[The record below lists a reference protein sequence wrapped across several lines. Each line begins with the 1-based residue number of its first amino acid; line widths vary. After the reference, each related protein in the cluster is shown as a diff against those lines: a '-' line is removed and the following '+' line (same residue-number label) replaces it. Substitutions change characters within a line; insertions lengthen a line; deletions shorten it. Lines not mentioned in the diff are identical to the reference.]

1 MVYIIMDRIY
11 KYNSDASYK
20 PNGGTYLQ
28 LITAKDLY
36 IQNITVAEHDKH
48 SESFQIKFP
57 NVFTNYPLGAVR
69 VEDQKF
75 KDWDHYKFT
84 IWQSQLNFAV
94 FCASSACGVSFKH
107 LNAKEPMIRSIYRFH
122 VYYHIRRILKI
133 LEIPLPYENS
143 FNQYNNP
150 YNHEKFIGICSEY
163 GVSNDLTKW
172 RNQKYFSTWQSRAW
186 ETGKPGM
193 SYINEN
199 SFSRWII
206 EKSDGLTTLGI
217 QKLSESV
224 RDYAYLILT
233 SQTSTRGPIVGHEAR
248 NLDAQRT
255 FLNTFENIV
264 NRRVNIPEDIR
275 RFQKTLQYARSKVDY
290 AIGEFIYMLPSDM
303 NLRIG
308 NIRNYN
314 NKILISSP
322 SFKIGTNIKVNID
335 GEKDKPD
342 VKSKEVEMIKTEPD
356 VKPKVITKPNIKLN
370 EKHKQDVKPVIKPNK
385 EHKQDVKHNRP
396 DIKKNISKPD
406 TNKITYEEEKVAL
419 ILGTTAVFTVLWM
432 FK

>member
-1 MVYIIMDRIY
+1 MDRIY
-11 KYNSDASYK
+11 KYNPNVSYE
-20 PNGGTYLQ
+20 PNGGRYLQ
-28 LITAKDLY
+28 IISAKDLY
-36 IQNITVAEHDKH
+36 IQNITAAEHDDGH
-48 SESFQIKFP
+48 SDSFQIKFP

-69 VEDQKF
+69 VEDQRF
-75 KDWDHYKFT
+75 KDWEHYKFSL
-84 IWQSQLNFAV
+84 WQSQLNLVV
-94 FCASSACGVSFKH
+94 FCASSACGVSVEHF
-107 LNAKEPMIRSIYRFH
+107 NAKEPMIRSIYRFH
-122 VYYHIRRILKI
+122 VYHHVRRILKI

-172 RNQKYFSTWQSRAW
+172 RNQKYFSKWQSRAW
-186 ETGKPGM
+186 ETNKSGM

-206 EKSDGLTTLGI
+206 EKSDGLTPLGL
-217 QKLSESV
+217 QKLSETV
-224 RDYAYLILT
+224 RDYTYLILT
-233 SQTSTRGPIVGHEAR
+233 SQISTRGPIVGHEAR
-248 NLDAQRT
+248 NLDAQRV

-264 NRRVNIPEDIR
+264 NRRVNIPEDIQ

-290 AIGEFIYMLPSDM
+290 VIGEFIYMLPSDM
-303 NLRIG
+303 NLQIG
-308 NIRNYN
+308 RVKNYN

-322 SFKIGTNIKVNID
+322 SFKIGTNLKINLD

-342 VKSKEVEMIKTEPD
+342 VTPKKELDIKSNKEHKQDTKPNVESNGEHKQD
-356 VKPKVITKPNIKLN
+356 TKPNIKS
-370 EKHKQDVKPVIKPNK
+370 NK
-385 EHKQDVKHNRP
+385 EHKQDVKMM
-396 DIKKNISKPD
+396 KTKPD

-419 ILGTTAVFTVLWM
+419 VLGITSIFTVWWM

>member
-1 MVYIIMDRIY
+1 MDRIY
-11 KYNSDASYK
+11 KYNPDASYK

-36 IQNITVAEHDKH
+36 IQNVTVAEHDGGH
-48 SESFQIKFP
+48 SDSFQVKFP

-75 KDWDHYKFT
+75 KDWDNYKFT
-84 IWQSQLNFAV
+84 IWQLQLNFAV
-94 FCASSACGVSFKH
+94 FCASSACGVSVEH
-107 LNAKEPMIRSIYRFH
+107 LNAKEPMIRSMYRFH

-133 LEIPLPYENS
+133 LEIPLPHENS
-143 FNQYNNP
+143 FNQYSNQ

-206 EKSDGLTTLGI
+206 EKSEGLTTLGI

-233 SQTSTRGPIVGHEAR
+233 SQTSTRGPIVGHESR

-255 FLNTFENIV
+255 LLNTFENIV
-264 NRRVNIPEDIR
+264 NRRFNIPEDIR

-290 AIGEFIYMLPSDM
+290 AIGEFVYMIPSDM

-308 NIRNYN
+308 NVRNYN

-322 SFKIGTNIKVNID
+322 SFKIGTNVKINLDDDDTKVAKTD
-335 GEKDKPD
+335 KLDVKHKPD
-342 VKSKEVEMIKTEPD
+342 I
-356 VKPKVITKPNIKLN
+356 KPNKGD
-370 EKHKQDVKPVIKPNK
+370 KQDVKPVIKPNK
-385 EHKQDVKHNRP
+385 KHKQDVKPNRP
-396 DIKKNISKPD
+396 DIKQNIEISRSKPD
-406 TNKITYEEEKVAL
+406 TYEEEKAAL
-419 ILGTTAVFTVLWM
+419 VLGTTAVFTVWWM

>member
-1 MVYIIMDRIY
+1 MDRIY

-20 PNGGTYLQ
+20 PNGGRYLQ
-28 LITAKDLY
+28 IMSAKDLY
-36 IQNITVAEHDKH
+36 IQNITVAENDGH
-48 SESFQIKFP
+48 SDSFQVKFP

-69 VEDQKF
+69 VEDQRF

-84 IWQSQLNFAV
+84 IWQSQLNFVV
-94 FCASSACGVSFKH
+94 FCASSACGVSVEH
-107 LNAKEPMIRSIYRFH
+107 LNTKEPMIRSIYRFH
-122 VYYHIRRILKI
+122 VYYHVRRILKI
-133 LEIPLPYENS
+133 LEIPLPDENS
-143 FNQYNNP
+143 FNQYNNL
-150 YNHEKFIGICSEY
+150 YNHEKFIGISSEY

-206 EKSDGLTTLGI
+206 EKSDGLTMLGL

-224 RDYAYLILT
+224 RDYAYLILM
-233 SQTSTRGPIVGHEAR
+233 SQTSKRGPIVGHEAR
-248 NLDAQRT
+248 NLDDQRT

-264 NRRVNIPEDIR
+264 NRRVNILEDIQ
-275 RFQKTLQYARSKVDY
+275 RFQKTLQSARSKVDY
-290 AIGEFIYMLPSDM
+290 VIGEFIYMLLSDM

-322 SFKIGTNIKVNID
+322 SFKIGTNLKINLN
-335 GEKDKPD
+335 GEQAKLKDKSAVKLEVKTKPD
-342 VKSKEVEMIKTEPD
+342 VKQKRNLMSSPIK
-356 VKPKVITKPNIKLN
+356 N
-370 EKHKQDVKPVIKPNK
+370 
-385 EHKQDVKHNRP
+385 
-396 DIKKNISKPD
+396 
-406 TNKITYEEEKVAL
+406 TNKMSNLTSI
-419 ILGTTAVFTVLWM
+419 
-432 FK
+432 

>member
-1 MVYIIMDRIY
+1 
-11 KYNSDASYK
+11 
-20 PNGGTYLQ
+20 
-28 LITAKDLY
+28 
-36 IQNITVAEHDKH
+36 
-48 SESFQIKFP
+48 
-57 NVFTNYPLGAVR
+57 
-69 VEDQKF
+69 
-75 KDWDHYKFT
+75 
-84 IWQSQLNFAV
+84 
-94 FCASSACGVSFKH
+94 
-107 LNAKEPMIRSIYRFH
+107 MIRSIYRFH
-122 VYYHIRRILKI
+122 VYYHIRKILKI

-206 EKSDGLTTLGI
+206 EKSDGLTTLGL
-217 QKLSESV
+217 QKISESV
-224 RDYAYLILT
+224 RDYTYLILT

-290 AIGEFIYMLPSDM
+290 AIGEFVYMLPSDM

-308 NIRNYN
+308 NVRNYN
-314 NKILISSP
+314 NKIMVSKPGFNL
-322 SFKIGTNIKVNID
+322 GTNLKINL
-335 GEKDKPD
+335 D
-342 VKSKEVEMIKTEPD
+342 VKSKEVEMVKTDKLD
-356 VKPKVITKPNIKLN
+356 VK
-370 EKHKQDVKPVIKPNK
+370 HKPVIKPNK
-385 EHKQDVKHNRP
+385 EHKQDVKPNRP
-396 DIKKNISKPD
+396 DIKQNIEISRSKPD
-406 TNKITYEEEKVAL
+406 TYEEEKVAL
-419 ILGTTAVFTVLWM
+419 VLGITSVFTVLWM

>member
-1 MVYIIMDRIY
+1 M
-11 KYNSDASYK
+11 
-20 PNGGTYLQ
+20 
-28 LITAKDLY
+28 Y
-36 IQNITVAEHDKH
+36 IQNITVAEHDGH
-48 SESFQIKFP
+48 SDSFQIKFP
-57 NVFTNYPLGAVR
+57 NVFTHYPLGAVR

-84 IWQSQLNFAV
+84 IWQSQLNFVV
-94 FCASSACGVSFKH
+94 FCASSACGVSVEH
-107 LNAKEPMIRSIYRFH
+107 LNAKEPMIKSIYRFH

-133 LEIPLPYENS
+133 LEIPLQYENS
-143 FNQYNNP
+143 FNQYNNL
-150 YNHEKFIGICSEY
+150 YNHEKFLGICSEY

-172 RNQKYFSTWQSRAW
+172 RNQKYFSTWQSKAW
-186 ETGKPGM
+186 ETNKPGM

-206 EKSDGLTTLGI
+206 EKSNGLTMLGL
-217 QKLSESV
+217 QKLSETV

-233 SQTSTRGPIVGHEAR
+233 SQTSTRGPIIGHEAR
-248 NLDAQRT
+248 NLDAQCT

-290 AIGEFIYMLPSDM
+290 VIGEFIYMLPSDM

-308 NIRNYN
+308 NVRNYN

-322 SFKIGTNIKVNID
+322 SFKIGTNLKINLDI
-335 GEKDKPD
+335 
-342 VKSKEVEMIKTEPD
+342 KSKEVDMVKTKPD
-356 VKPKVITKPNIKLN
+356 VKPKVITKPDVKSN
-370 EKHKQDVKPVIKPNK
+370 EKHKQDVKPNIKSNK
-385 EHKQDVKHNRP
+385 ELKHDVKMIRT
-396 DIKKNISKPD
+396 KPD
-406 TNKITYEEEKVAL
+406 MNKITYEEEKVAL
-419 ILGTTAVFTVLWM
+419 ILGTTAVFTVWWM

>member
-1 MVYIIMDRIY
+1 
-11 KYNSDASYK
+11 
-20 PNGGTYLQ
+20 
-28 LITAKDLY
+28 
-36 IQNITVAEHDKH
+36 
-48 SESFQIKFP
+48 
-57 NVFTNYPLGAVR
+57 
-69 VEDQKF
+69 
-75 KDWDHYKFT
+75 
-84 IWQSQLNFAV
+84 
-94 FCASSACGVSFKH
+94 
-107 LNAKEPMIRSIYRFH
+107 MIRSIYRFH

-143 FNQYNNP
+143 FNQYSNP
-150 YNHEKFIGICSEY
+150 YNHEKYIHICSEY

-172 RNQKYFSTWQSRAW
+172 RNQKYFSPWQSRAW

-199 SFSRWII
+199 SWSRWII
-206 EKSDGLTTLGI
+206 EKSEGLTTLGI

-290 AIGEFIYMLPSDM
+290 AIGEFVYMLPSDM
-303 NLRIG
+303 NLRIV

-322 SFKIGTNIKVNID
+322 SFNIGTNVKVNND
-335 GEKDKPD
+335 TKVAKTDKLD
-342 VKSKEVEMIKTEPD
+342 VKHK
-356 VKPKVITKPNIKLN
+356 VKDKPNIKPN
-370 EKHKQDVKPVIKPNK
+370 KGDKQDVKPVIKPNK
-385 EHKQDVKHNRP
+385 EHKQDVKPNRP
-396 DIKKNISKPD
+396 DIKQNIEISRSKPD

-419 ILGTTAVFTVLWM
+419 ILRTTAVFTVLLM

>member
-1 MVYIIMDRIY
+1 M
-11 KYNSDASYK
+11 
-20 PNGGTYLQ
+20 
-28 LITAKDLY
+28 Y
-36 IQNITVAEHDKH
+36 IQNITVADHNGGH
-48 SESFQIKFP
+48 SDSFQVKFP

-69 VEDQKF
+69 VEDQIF
-75 KDWDHYKFT
+75 KDWDHYKLN
-84 IWQSQLNFAV
+84 IWQPQLNFVV
-94 FCASSACGVSFKH
+94 FCAGSACGVSVEH
-107 LNAKEPMIRSIYRFH
+107 LNAKEPMMRSIYRFH

-133 LEIPLPYENS
+133 LEIPLPYQNS
-143 FNQYNNP
+143 FNQYNNL
-150 YNHEKFIGICSEY
+150 YNHEKFVGICSEY

-206 EKSDGLTTLGI
+206 EKSEGLTTLSLH
-217 QKLSESV
+217 KLSESV

-233 SQTSTRGPIVGHEAR
+233 SQTSTRGPIIGHEAR

-264 NRRVNIPEDIR
+264 NRRGNIPEDIR

-290 AIGEFIYMLPSDM
+290 VIGEFIYMLPSNM

-308 NIRNYN
+308 NVKDYN

-322 SFKIGTNIKVNID
+322 SFKIGTNLKVNL
-335 GEKDKPD
+335 D
-342 VKSKEVEMIKTEPD
+342 VKSKEVEMVKTEPD
-356 VKPKVITKPNIKLN
+356 VRPKVKTKPNIEPNK
-370 EKHKQDVKPVIKPNK
+370 KHKQDVKPNIELK
-385 EHKQDVKHNRP
+385 HDVKMIRT
-396 DIKKNISKPD
+396 KPD
-406 TNKITYEEEKVAL
+406 MNKITYEEENVAL
-419 ILGTTAVFTVLWM
+419 ILGTTAVFTEWWM

>member
-1 MVYIIMDRIY
+1 M
-11 KYNSDASYK
+11 
-20 PNGGTYLQ
+20 
-28 LITAKDLY
+28 
-36 IQNITVAEHDKH
+36 AEHEGGHID
-48 SESFQIKFP
+48 SFQVKFP
-57 NVFTNYPLGAVR
+57 NVFMNYPLGAVR

-84 IWQSQLNFAV
+84 IWQLQLNFVV
-94 FCASSACGVSFKH
+94 FCSSYACGVSVEH
-107 LNAKEPMIRSIYRFH
+107 PNAKEPMIRSIYRFH

-143 FNQYNNP
+143 FNQYNNL
-150 YNHEKFIGICSEY
+150 YNHEKLIGICSEY
-163 GVSNDLTKW
+163 GVINDLTKW
-172 RNQKYFSTWQSRAW
+172 RNQKYFSTLQSRAW

-206 EKSDGLTTLGI
+206 EKSEGLTTLGL
-217 QKLSESV
+217 QKLSETV
-224 RDYAYLILT
+224 RDYTYLILT
-233 SQTSTRGPIVGHEAR
+233 SQTSTRGPIIGHEAR
-248 NLDAQRT
+248 NLDAQHT

-308 NIRNYN
+308 KVKNYN

-322 SFKIGTNIKVNID
+322 SFKIGTNLKINL
-335 GEKDKPD
+335 D
-342 VKSKEVEMIKTEPD
+342 VKSKEVETGKMVKTEPD
-356 VKPKVITKPNIKLN
+356 VKPKVKTKPNI
-370 EKHKQDVKPVIKPNK
+370 EPNK
-385 EHKQDVKHNRP
+385 EHKQDVKPNVKFDRESNQ
-396 DIKKNISKPD
+396 DVKEPD
-406 TNKITYEEEKVAL
+406 THKVTYEEEKVAL
-419 ILGTTAVFTVLWM
+419 ILGTTAVFTVWWM

>member
-1 MVYIIMDRIY
+1 MDRIY

-36 IQNITVAEHDKH
+36 IQNVTVAEHDGSH
-48 SESFQIKFP
+48 SDSFQVKFP

-84 IWQSQLNFAV
+84 IWQSQLNFAI
-94 FCASSACGVSFKH
+94 FCASSACGVSVEH

-143 FNQYNNP
+143 FNQYNNS
-150 YNHEKFIGICSEY
+150 YNLEKFIGICSEY
-163 GVSNDLTKW
+163 GVRNNLTKC
-172 RNQKYFSTWQSRAW
+172 RNQKYFTTWQSRAW

-199 SFSRWII
+199 SFSRGII
-206 EKSDGLTTLGI
+206 EKSDGLTMLGL
-217 QKLSESV
+217 QKIFESV

-233 SQTSTRGPIVGHEAR
+233 SQTSTRGQIVGLEAR

-290 AIGEFIYMLPSDM
+290 VIGEFVYMLQSDM

-308 NIRNYN
+308 NVRNYN

-322 SFKIGTNIKVNID
+322 SFKIGTNLKINLMSSENQRLDV
-335 GEKDKPD
+335 D
-342 VKSKEVEMIKTEPD
+342 VKSKEVDNRRLMVKTEPD
-356 VKPKVITKPNIKLN
+356 VKPKVITKHNIESN
-370 EKHKQDVKPVIKPNK
+370 EKRKQDVKPNIKFDRESN
-385 EHKQDVKHNRP
+385 QDVK
-396 DIKKNISKPD
+396 KPD
-406 TNKITYEEEKVAL
+406 LLSLQFNYVE
-419 ILGTTAVFTVLWM
+419 
-432 FK
+432 

>member
-1 MVYIIMDRIY
+1 MDRIY
-11 KYNSDASYK
+11 KYNSSASYE

-36 IQNITVAEHDKH
+36 IQNVTVAENDGH
-48 SESFQIKFP
+48 SDSFQVKFP
-57 NVFTNYPLGAVR
+57 NVFTNYSLGGVR

-94 FCASSACGVSFKH
+94 FCASSACGVSVEH

-133 LEIPLPYENS
+133 LEIPLTYENS
-143 FNQYNNP
+143 FNQFNNP
-150 YNHEKFIGICSEY
+150 YNHEKYIHVCSEY
-163 GVSNDLTKW
+163 GVSNDLMKW

-199 SFSRWII
+199 SWSQWII
-206 EKSDGLTTLGI
+206 EKSDGITTLGL
-217 QKLSESV
+217 QKISETV

-233 SQTSTRGPIVGHEAR
+233 SQTSTRGQIVGYEAR

-255 FLNTFENIV
+255 FLNTFDNIV

-275 RFQKTLQYARSKVDY
+275 RFQKTLQYARNKVDY
-290 AIGEFIYMLPSDM
+290 AVGEFIYMLPSDM

-308 NIRNYN
+308 DVRNYN

-322 SFKIGTNIKVNID
+322 GFKIGTNLKVNID
-335 GEKDKPD
+335 GKQDKPT
-342 VKSKEVEMIKTEPD
+342 VKSKEVDNQMLMVKTEPD
-356 VKPKVITKPNIKLN
+356 VKPKVITKPNIESDK
-370 EKHKQDVKPVIKPNK
+370 ERKQDVKPN
-385 EHKQDVKHNRP
+385 VKFDRES
-396 DIKKNISKPD
+396 ISD